1 MEAAKWRLPS
11 RTGLKRERRCL
22 HRSGAVVR
30 IRAWFVI
37 EAGRYTCLLV
47 IIHIIGDFNM
57 LKPQFVEDLSARM
70 SEILASSP
78 ARDLEKNLQA
88 MLSAAFTRLNLVTRE
103 EFDVQAKVLMRT
115 REKLAVIEQ
124 KIAELEQ
131 QAQK

>member
-1 MEAAKWRLPS
+1 MATTP
-11 RTGLKRERRCL
+11 RTGLKRQRRCL

-30 IRAWFVI
+30 IRVWFVI
-37 EAGRYTCLLV
+37 EAGRFTGLLA

-57 LKPQFVEDLSARM
+57 LKPRFVEDLNARM

-88 MLSAAFTRLNLVTRE
+88 MLSGVFTRLNLVTRE
-103 EFDVQAKVLMRT
+103 EFDVQAKVLIRT
-115 REKLAVIEQ
+115 REKLAVIEK

>member
-1 MEAAKWRLPS
+1 
-11 RTGLKRERRCL
+11 
-22 HRSGAVVR
+22 
-30 IRAWFVI
+30 
-37 EAGRYTCLLV
+37 
-47 IIHIIGDFNM
+47 M
-57 LKPQFVEDLSARM
+57 LKPQFVEDLNARM

-78 ARDLEKNLQA
+78 ARDLEKNLHA
-88 MLSAAFTRLNLVTRE
+88 MLSGVFNRLNLVTRE

>member
-1 MEAAKWRLPS
+1 
-11 RTGLKRERRCL
+11 
-22 HRSGAVVR
+22 
-30 IRAWFVI
+30 
-37 EAGRYTCLLV
+37 
-47 IIHIIGDFNM
+47 M

>member
-1 MEAAKWRLPS
+1 MATTP

-30 IRAWFVI
+30 IRVWFVI
-37 EAGRYTCLLV
+37 EAERYTCLLV
-47 IIHIIGDFNM
+47 IIHIIGDSNM
-57 LKPQFVEDLSARM
+57 LKPRFVEDLSARM

-88 MLSAAFTRLNLVTRE
+88 MLSGAFTRLNLVTRE

-115 REKLAVIEQ
+115 REKLAVIEK

-131 QAQK
+131 KNQK

>member
-1 MEAAKWRLPS
+1 M
-11 RTGLKRERRCL
+11 

-30 IRAWFVI
+30 IRVWFVI
-37 EAGRYTCLLV
+37 EAERYTCLLV
-47 IIHIIGDFNM
+47 IIHIIGDSNM
-57 LKPQFVEDLSARM
+57 LKPRFVEDLSARM

-88 MLSAAFTRLNLVTRE
+88 MLSGAFTRLNLVTRE

-115 REKLAVIEQ
+115 REKLAVLEK

-131 QAQK
+131 KNQK

>member
-1 MEAAKWRLPS
+1 MATTP

-30 IRAWFVI
+30 IRVWFVI
-37 EAGRYTCLLV
+37 EAERYTCLLV

-57 LKPQFVEDLSARM
+57 LKPRFVEDLSARM

-88 MLSAAFTRLNLVTRE
+88 MLSGAFTRLNLVTRE

-131 QAQK
+131 KNQK

>member
-1 MEAAKWRLPS
+1 
-11 RTGLKRERRCL
+11 
-22 HRSGAVVR
+22 
-30 IRAWFVI
+30 
-37 EAGRYTCLLV
+37 LV

-88 MLSAAFTRLNLVTRE
+88 MLSGAFTRLNLVTRE

-131 QAQK
+131 KNQK

>member
-1 MEAAKWRLPS
+1 MATTP
-11 RTGLKRERRCL
+11 RTGLKRQRRCL

-30 IRAWFVI
+30 IRVWFVI
-37 EAGRYTCLLV
+37 EAGRFTGLLA

-57 LKPQFVEDLSARM
+57 LKPRFVEDLNARM

-88 MLSAAFTRLNLVTRE
+88 MLSGVFTRLNLVTRE
-103 EFDVQAKVLMRT
+103 EFDVQAKVLIRT

>member
-1 MEAAKWRLPS
+1 LA
-11 RTGLKRERRCL
+11 
-22 HRSGAVVR
+22 
-30 IRAWFVI
+30 
-37 EAGRYTCLLV
+37 

-57 LKPQFVEDLSARM
+57 LKPQFVEDLNARM

-78 ARDLEKNLQA
+78 ARDLEKNLHA
-88 MLSAAFTRLNLVTRE
+88 MLSGVFNRLNLVTRE